1 MGGGDGILVRAARID
16 DAEAIARL
24 ADGLRAHLA
33 DPLGALSAEV
43 IRRDGFGEAHEFDLF
58 IAERDGAPVGY
69 ALYFET
75 YEPAYAARG
84 LYLADLF
91 VAADARGLGAGKAL
105 IDAVMAE
112 AARRGRNH
120 VWWLAQPKNETALG
134 FYRALGLDAIVPTV
148 THVRILK

>member
-1 MGGGDGILVRAARID
+1 MSRAGSIAVRPGRIE

-24 ADGLRAHLA
+24 SDGLRAHLG
-33 DPLGALSAEV
+33 DPLGALSPDV
-43 IRRDGFGEAHEFDLF
+43 IRRDGFGDAREFDLF
-58 IAERDGAPVGY
+58 VAIHDGAPVGY

-91 VAADARGLGAGKAL
+91 VAAEVRGNGAGKAL
-105 IDAVMAE
+105 IDAVTQE

-134 FYRALGLDAIVPTV
+134 FYRTLDLDAIVPTV
-148 THVRILK
+148 THVRILR